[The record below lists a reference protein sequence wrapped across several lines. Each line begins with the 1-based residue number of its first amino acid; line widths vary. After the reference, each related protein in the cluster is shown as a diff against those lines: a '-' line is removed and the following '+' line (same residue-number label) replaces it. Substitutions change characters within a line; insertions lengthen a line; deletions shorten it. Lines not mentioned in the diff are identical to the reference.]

1 MKHFQDK
8 QREGATN
15 DDHSD
20 SARAFKEPRA
30 FFDVFSVGVYNAN
43 HKHDRRRD
51 SKNPVS
57 WANVFHVFI
66 GY

>member
-8 QREGATN
+8 QCEGATN
-15 DDHSD
+15 DDHSY
-20 SARAFKEPRA
+20 STRPFKEPRA
-30 FFDVFSVGVYNAN
+30 FLDVISVGVYNAN
-43 HKHDRRRD
+43 YKHDRRHD

-57 WANVFHVFI
+57 RANVFHVFI